1 MTWHAVGS
9 YYLAKAQYNKVIVFV
24 FSCYTV
30 AEEADGVGGGGTFR
44 YRDVL
49 RHWTISILD
58 NTSSGLDPLY
68 TGRLES
74 TTSSTDQ
81 PG

>member
-1 MTWHAVGS
+1 MND
-9 YYLAKAQYNKVIVFV
+9 LACYWVIILQYNKVIVFV

-49 RHWTISILD
+49 RHWSISILD
-58 NTSSGLDPLY
+58 NTSSDY
-68 TGRLES
+68 F
-74 TTSSTDQ
+74 
-81 PG
+81 